1 MRFLIMILALLTST
15 SCSPEDSFPR
25 DLRPIPPTAEQ
36 PDAPDSPTSKT
47 MKITIGSTRFTATLA
62 TNTSATAFKAMLPLT
77 LSMSDYNN
85 NEKVAALPGSLTTT
99 ATTRGTIW
107 AGEIMLYGSNSLVLF
122 YETFSS
128 SYSYTKIGQ
137 IDNTTGLK
145 AALGRG
151 NVTIK
156 FELDGDL

>member
-25 DLRPIPPTAEQ
+25 DQKPIPPTAEQ
-36 PDAPDSPTSKT
+36 PDAPESPTNKT
-47 MKITIGSTRFTATLA
+47 MKITIESTRFTATLA
-62 TNTSATAFKAMLPLT
+62 TSTSATAFKAMLPLT

-85 NEKVAALPGSLTTT
+85 NEKVAGLPGSLTTT
-99 ATTRGTIW
+99 ATNPGTIW

-156 FELDGDL
+156 FEIDGD